1 MNQNIIAFL
10 FAFLFVTQTHAQKYL
25 LSKDPAMD
33 TTIQKW
39 GANRA
44 HYVGA
49 QLALGFVA
57 DQGVAGAKTDF
68 WRSSHFQF
76 GFRYKRK
83 LSNVFSI
90 GTDLS
95 WKIFTVGLKQEQGK
109 KLPDTLLHRRQNV
122 ATNNFSLG
130 GFLRINFDP
139 KRGNKLGTFLD
150 LGASADWSFFYS
162 EFTKD
167 KLPDGSFV
175 DVSRYRTNTN
185 EPISY
190 YFNARLGKGKFALYA
205 LYRLSNWYKSSAN
218 FPEPAR
224 LFTGIQFG
232 F

>member
-1 MNQNIIAFL
+1 MKHNIILTILTFCLLSPAIG
-10 FAFLFVTQTHAQKYL
+10 QKYL
-25 LSKDPAMD
+25 LSKDPAID
-33 TTIQKW
+33 SSIQKF

-44 HYVGA
+44 HYIAAHMAFGFVPSNGEVGA
-49 QLALGFVA
+49 P
-57 DQGVAGAKTDF
+57 TDF

-76 GFRYKRK
+76 GIRYKRK
-83 LSNVFSI
+83 LNNTFSV
-90 GTDLS
+90 GSDLS
-95 WKIFTVGLKQEQGK
+95 WKIFTVGIKQENGK
-109 KLPDTLLHRRQNV
+109 TLPDTLQHRRQNV

-162 EFTKD
+162 EFTKNE
-167 KLPDGSFV
+167 LPDGSIV
-175 DVSRYRTNTN
+175 DITKYRTNTN
-185 EPISY
+185 EPFSY
-190 YFNARLGKGKFALYA
+190 YLNARLGKGKFSLYA
-205 LYRLSNWYKSSAN
+205 LYRISNWYKPSAN